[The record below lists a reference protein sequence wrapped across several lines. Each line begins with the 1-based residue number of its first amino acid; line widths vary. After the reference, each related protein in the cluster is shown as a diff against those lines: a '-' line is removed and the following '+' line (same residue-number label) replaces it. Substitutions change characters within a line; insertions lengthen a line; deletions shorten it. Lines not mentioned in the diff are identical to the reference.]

1 MAEEPE
7 PEGQPEVPRLEE
19 VQALRETLAAI
30 SVRNSGELPGEADLQ
45 DSALVHLKLAAK
57 HLSRFVACC
66 RGKRSGKNVQP
77 PSLTFVRMVPLMK
90 SLPHSCVGPLK

>member
-30 SVRNSGELPGEADLQ
+30 SVRNSGELPSTPNCYSEALPGAC
-45 DSALVHLKLAAK
+45 SVH
-57 HLSRFVACC
+57 
-66 RGKRSGKNVQP
+66 
-77 PSLTFVRMVPLMK
+77 
-90 SLPHSCVGPLK
+90 SLPADFSGRAESGQQRNQSSAGSDKRGRTEDERGNVDG